1 MKPEEIFIYRDIQRN
16 TEMAIKAI
24 DTLSDKVYE
33 DDFALQI
40 SRQSLKYSDIRR
52 RAMEKLLAA
61 RAEPVHTNYMAD
73 FMLKSAIHINTLLN
87 TSTSHL
93 AELMIQGSNRG
104 ITDMCKSLNHNA
116 TEKSMAIEL
125 ARELMDFEEKNIEVM
140 KRYL

>member
-104 ITDMCKSLNHNA
+104 ITDICKSLNHNA

>member
-116 TEKSMAIEL
+116 TEKSMATEL